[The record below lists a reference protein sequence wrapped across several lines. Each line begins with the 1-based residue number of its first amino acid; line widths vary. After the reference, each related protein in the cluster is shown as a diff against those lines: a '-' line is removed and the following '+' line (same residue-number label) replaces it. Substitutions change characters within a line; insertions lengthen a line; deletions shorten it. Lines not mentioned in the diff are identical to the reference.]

1 MTSEPAQPRDPA
13 DRAGLDSVAENDG
26 AEKRVEPLEL
36 FFDLVF
42 VFAITQVTA
51 RLADHTTWGGLFS
64 GLLIL
69 SSIWW
74 AWGAYAW
81 LTNEVDGSRNRVR
94 LAMFGA
100 MAGMLVA
107 ALAIPRALEADA
119 GIFAGAYLA
128 VRILHIA
135 LFAAGTDNVDVRM
148 ATRALAPTALL
159 APVILLIAA
168 QLDGWGQVVL
178 WVLALGID
186 YIGGGLRGIEG
197 WRLSPSHFA
206 ERHGLIIIIAL
217 GESIFAIGVGA
228 AGAALNLETI
238 TAATLAI
245 VIVAVLWGTYFDRSP
260 ARVEANLHALHGRA
274 RNTTARDAYSFLHLP
289 MAAGIVL
296 LALGIKKTIQHVEEP
311 LKVVPAVALC
321 GGVALYLLAQ
331 VAYRYRCQDRPGLQR
346 LVAALACAALTP
358 VVIAVPALAG
368 LAALAAVCAA
378 LHVYELVR
386 PQSALPRA
394 LSPSPS

>member
-1 MTSEPAQPRDPA
+1 MTFNPAQPSDSA
-13 DRAGLDSVAENDG
+13 ERAAVGSVAENHPS
-26 AEKRVEPLEL
+26 EKRVEPLEL

-51 RLADHTTWGGLFS
+51 RLADHATWGGLGA

-81 LTNEVDGSRNRVR
+81 LTNEIDGSRNGVR
-94 LAMFGA
+94 LAMFSA

-107 ALAIPRALEADA
+107 ALAIPRAFEDDA

-128 VRILHIA
+128 VRVLHIA
-135 LFAAGTDNVDVRM
+135 LFAAGTDNVDVRT

-168 QLDGWGQVVL
+168 QLDGWAQVAL

-197 WRLSPSHFA
+197 WRLSPSYFA

-228 AGAALNLETI
+228 AGAALSLETI
-238 TAATLAI
+238 TAAVLGI

-260 ARVEANLHALHGRA
+260 GRVEANLHALQGRA

-296 LALGIKKTIQHVEEP
+296 LALGIKKTIEHVEEP
-311 LKVVPAVALC
+311 LKVIPSVALC
-321 GGVALYLLAQ
+321 GGVALYFLAQ
-331 VAYRYRCQDRPGLQR
+331 IAYRYRCQDPPGLAR

-358 VVIAVPALAG
+358 LVIAVPALAG
-368 LAALAAVCAA
+368 LAALASVCAA
-378 LHVYELVR
+378 LHVYELIR
-386 PQSALPRA
+386 PQSALP
-394 LSPSPS
+394 

>member
-1 MTSEPAQPRDPA
+1 MTFNPAQPSDSA
-13 DRAGLDSVAENDG
+13 DRAAVESGAENHRT
-26 AEKRVEPLEL
+26 EKRVEPLEL

-51 RLADHTTWGGLFS
+51 RLADHATWAGLGS

-81 LTNEVDGSRNRVR
+81 LTNEVDGSRNGVR

-100 MAGMLVA
+100 MAGMLIA
-107 ALAIPRALEADA
+107 ALAIPRAFEDDA
-119 GIFAGAYLA
+119 GIFAGAYLV
-128 VRILHIA
+128 VRVLHIA
-135 LFAAGTDNVDVRM
+135 LFAAGTDNVDVRT

-168 QLDGWGQVVL
+168 QLDGWVQVAL

-197 WRLSPSHFA
+197 WRLSPSYFA

-217 GESIFAIGVGA
+217 GESIFAIGVGV

-238 TAATLAI
+238 TAAVLGI

-260 ARVEANLHALHGRA
+260 GRVEANLHALHGRA

-296 LALGIKKTIQHVEEP
+296 LALGIKKTIEHVEEP
-311 LKVVPAVALC
+311 LKVVPSVALC
-321 GGVALYLLAQ
+321 GGVALYFLAQ
-331 VAYRYRCQDRPGLQR
+331 IAYRRRCQDPPGPPR

-358 VVIAVPALAG
+358 LVTAVPALAG
-368 LAALAAVCAA
+368 LAALASICAA
-378 LHVYELVR
+378 LHVYELIR
-386 PQSALPRA
+386 PQPALPTLTSRA
-394 LSPSPS
+394 P